1 MRAATIDPILIPRE
15 RVHERLDEEP
25 KRMAF
30 VQFELLEQFAQR
42 LGFATAARQVLQ
54 VVTDLVA
61 QKPLH
66 RRKID
71 KIAHGTDL
79 SVDFEQIPNGSAIRV
94 TAGQRGKIFETQ
106 APF

>member
-15 RVHERLDEEP
+15 RVHEWLDEEP

-61 QKPLH
+61 QKPC
-66 RRKID
+66 
-71 KIAHGTDL
+71 
-79 SVDFEQIPNGSAIRV
+79 
-94 TAGQRGKIFETQ
+94 TAPKSIKSLIERTLPPIFSR
-106 APF
+106 